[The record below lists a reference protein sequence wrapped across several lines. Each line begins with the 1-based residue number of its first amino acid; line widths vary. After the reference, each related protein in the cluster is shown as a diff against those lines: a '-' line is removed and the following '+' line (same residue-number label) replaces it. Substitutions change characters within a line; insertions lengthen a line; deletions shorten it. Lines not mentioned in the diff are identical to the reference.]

1 MDVLESSSLS
11 WIFIPD
17 HHHHP
22 WLATLSW
29 ITFFFLTFLVPVLS
43 HFIVYECSD
52 CDINTLRPF
61 DWIVQVSM
69 SLFST
74 LSYVSLVRFTRKYGL
89 RRFLFLDKMDGVGE
103 HVRKRYTEELHIL
116 RLEDFAQVFDKLSD
130 VGPILVEHLT
140 IKRNLR
146 VISHRFRAFILLTLI
161 LVTASQ
167 FASLLVTTV
176 EGSIVNISTTGEL
189 ALCSIVL
196 VFGLY
201 ICQRSAAKI
210 THKAQSLT
218 SLVTKWHM
226 CATINSFVDM
236 GTTDETPKANV
247 TPQMVELDSD
257 DEVGDGDDEL
267 DNTKFFPVY
276 RKTLS
281 YQQRQALVT
290 YFENNESGI
299 TVYGF
304 MLDRTSINTDDL
316 VINRLELTLLFA
328 GAFLHDTCEKM
339 RRYDC
344 GSCSSEGMNNENKRV
359 TRTDINNYNIDA
371 SARHVTFGGVHVISC
386 SWSPWRLAEAQVS
399 DIAAILPSISGCYY
413 FLMKKRMLLIGI
425 LFECP
430 LFAIVVSILEVGA
443 LYDLEI

>member
-1 MDVLESSSLS
+1 MQRSTMFLCAFVLPCFLADSVYNIWWFISGGTEIPYFYNIYFSHAMACMIHLAS
-11 WIFIPD
+11 W
-17 HHHHP
+17 
-22 WLATLSW
+22 LYRT
-29 ITFFFLTFLVPVLS
+29 
-43 HFIVYECSD
+43 
-52 CDINTLRPF
+52 
-61 DWIVQVSM
+61 
-69 SLFST
+69 SLFLLVCALFKLT
-74 LSYVSLVRFTRKYGL
+74 CSLQ
-89 RRFLFLDKMDGVGE
+89 
-103 HVRKRYTEELHIL
+103 IL

-176 EGSIVNISTTGEL
+176 EGSIVNTSTTGEL
-189 ALCSIVL
+189 ALCSITL

-236 GTTDETPKANV
+236 GTTDETPKANF
-247 TPQMVELDSD
+247 TPRMVESHSD

-267 DNTKFFPVY
+267 DNTKFIPVY
-276 RKTLS
+276 RNTIS

-304 MLDRTSINTDDL
+304 MLDRTSINT
-316 VINRLELTLLFA
+316 V
-328 GAFLHDTCEKM
+328 
-339 RRYDC
+339 
-344 GSCSSEGMNNENKRV
+344 
-359 TRTDINNYNIDA
+359 
-371 SARHVTFGGVHVISC
+371 
-386 SWSPWRLAEAQVS
+386 
-399 DIAAILPSISGCYY
+399 
-413 FLMKKRMLLIGI
+413 
-425 LFECP
+425 
-430 LFAIVVSILEVGA
+430 FAIQLSLA
-443 LYDLEI
+443 LWLLDYTIGFA